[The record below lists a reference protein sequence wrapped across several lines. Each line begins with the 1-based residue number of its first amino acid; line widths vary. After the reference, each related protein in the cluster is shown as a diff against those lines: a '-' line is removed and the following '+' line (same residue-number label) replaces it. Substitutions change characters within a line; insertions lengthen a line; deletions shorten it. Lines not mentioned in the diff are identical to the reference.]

1 MRYCIF
7 CGVEIPGDAR
17 YCQVCGKEQ
26 PKDTQV
32 EVDAAQEEAAAEA
45 KEQPTGL
52 AALLQSPQK
61 MILAGAGAFLAALLL
76 CTLLML
82 LFLK

>member
-32 EVDAAQEEAAAEA
+32 EADPAQEREETEAE
-45 KEQPTGL
+45 KPTGL
-52 AALLQSPQK
+52 VALLDSPQK
-61 MILAGAGAFLAALLL
+61 MIAAGAGAFLVALLL
-76 CTLLML
+76 CTLLMVL
-82 LFLK
+82 LLK

>member
-26 PKDTQV
+26 PKDTQT
-32 EVDAAQEEAAAEA
+32 EVDAQREERGAESEA
-45 KEQPTGL
+45 PTGL
-52 AALLQSPQK
+52 AALLQSPRK
-61 MILAGAGAFLAALLL
+61 LIVVGASAFLAVLLV

-82 LFLK
+82 LFLR

>member
-7 CGVEIPGDAR
+7 CGIEIPGDAR

-32 EVDAAQEEAAAEA
+32 EADAAQEEAAAEA
-45 KEQPTGL
+45 QQATGF
-52 AALLQSPQK
+52 AALLQSPRK
-61 MILAGAGAFLAALLL
+61 LILAGVGAFLVALLL

-82 LFLK
+82 LLLK